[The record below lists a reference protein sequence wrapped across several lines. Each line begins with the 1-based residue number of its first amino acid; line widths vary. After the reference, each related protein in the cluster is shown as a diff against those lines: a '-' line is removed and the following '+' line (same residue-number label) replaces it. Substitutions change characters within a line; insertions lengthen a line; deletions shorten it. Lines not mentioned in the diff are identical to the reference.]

1 VSTVLALTTRALDT
15 DFPSS
20 RTADAGRFVREA
32 IREIYRETS
41 IARGDI
47 DITANV
53 ATAGNV
59 ITFPAAGN
67 APFINSIMGD
77 DGVELA
83 QLGYDEVRS
92 LQLANPAARGRPRVF
107 AVSSTGVLAGESF
120 TITLYPTADRA
131 YAFTVTGRI
140 APQSSDMADGST
152 APLPEDF
159 ERLPVYYAR
168 RELFALEDDER
179 LHDLWDKKYQK
190 DLRRLKGFLATRSN
204 RPRIISGTWGR
215 AGDAGPT
222 FHRPG
227 LF

>member
-1 VSTVLALTTRALDT
+1 MSTVVNLTTRSLDT
-15 DFPSS
+15 DFPST

-32 IREIYRETS
+32 IREVYRETN

-47 DITANV
+47 DVTANV
-53 ATAGNV
+53 ATNGNV

-67 APFINSIMGD
+67 APFINSILGD
-77 DGVELA
+77 DGVELS
-83 QLGYDEVRS
+83 QLGYDEIRS

-107 AVSSTGVLAGESF
+107 AVSSTGVNAGEPL
-120 TITLYPTADRA
+120 TLTLYPTADRA
-131 YAFTVTGRI
+131 YNFTVTGRI
-140 APQSSDMADGST
+140 APQSTDMDDGDT
-152 APLPEDF
+152 VPLPEDF

-168 RELFALEDDER
+168 RELFALEDDVT
-179 LHDLWDKKYQK
+179 LHDFWDKKYQT
-190 DLRRLKGFLATRSN
+190 DLRRLKGYLATRSN
-204 RPRIISGTWGR
+204 RPRIVSGTWGR